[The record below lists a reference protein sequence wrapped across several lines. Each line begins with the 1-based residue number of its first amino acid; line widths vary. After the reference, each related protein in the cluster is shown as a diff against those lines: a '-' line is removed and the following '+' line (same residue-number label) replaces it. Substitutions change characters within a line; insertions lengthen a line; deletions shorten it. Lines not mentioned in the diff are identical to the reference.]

1 MLRGIEVDDSV
12 DDLVCD
18 GLSRPDE
25 RRETVQC
32 CVDQQRITITELE
45 IGNYRMALFSYLISS
60 WNTPSNRSS
69 RPDASASK
77 FGMVRTG
84 CVRGTIASEVSFW
97 SRR

>member
-45 IGNYRMALFSYLISS
+45 IGNYRWRYF
-60 WNTPSNRSS
+60 
-69 RPDASASK
+69 
-77 FGMVRTG
+77 RT
-84 CVRGTIASEVSFW
+84 
-97 SRR
+97 